1 MVQPQRPQPARKL
14 IEACPTCG
22 GPLSI
27 TEVRC
32 DVCATEVR
40 SHYQP
45 CAFCRLTPE
54 QTSFVLLFVQ
64 SRGNLSELEK
74 ALGVSY
80 PTIRGKLDEVIR
92 AVSALTPAPPPAP
105 APDPGREVL
114 ARVAAGRLS
123 PTAALAAL
131 RQARTGRAVAPD
143 RPSAARYPQEHDP
156 HEIDAQEY
164 DLQEIDAQAEER

>member
-1 MVQPQRPQPARKL
+1 MMPQPPRSQPSRKI

-22 GPLSI
+22 GPLAI

-32 DVCATEVR
+32 EVCATEVH

-45 CAFCRLTPE
+45 CPFCRLTPE
-54 QTSFVLLFVQ
+54 QTSFILLFVQ

-92 AVSALTPAPPPAP
+92 IVSAPTPPTQPAP
-105 APDPGREVL
+105 AAPPYDPSRDIL
-114 ARVAAGRLS
+114 ARVAGGRIS
-123 PTAALAAL
+123 PSAALAAL
-131 RQARTGRAVAPD
+131 RQSRAGRPAPAD
-143 RPSAARYPQEHDP
+143 QSPAPAADE
-156 HEIDAQEY
+156 
-164 DLQEIDAQAEER
+164 EER